1 MKGVRNSRGVLI
13 RLATRGWQYDA
24 LRHTVGDVSKVVHVI
39 ATDRY
44 E

>member
-13 RLATRGWQYDA
+13 RLAARGWQYDA
-24 LRHTVGDVSKVVHVI
+24 LRHTLGDVSKAVQVI

-44 E
+44 K